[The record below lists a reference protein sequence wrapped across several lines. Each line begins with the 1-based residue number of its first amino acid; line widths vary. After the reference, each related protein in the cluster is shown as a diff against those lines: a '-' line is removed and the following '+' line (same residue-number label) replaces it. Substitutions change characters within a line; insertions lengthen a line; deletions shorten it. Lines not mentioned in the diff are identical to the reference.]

1 MNFFEMEVAERDR
14 QTLVHEHFEY
24 ELDDDVAADVAAA
37 GDRFTLGIRPED
49 VEAVSSDARN
59 AVPAEVEVTEP
70 LGDVTYVYLN
80 IGDQQYTATL
90 EGDIVLE
97 AGRTIHVTFP
107 QEKIHLF
114 DGDTGEAVRNRTPP
128 EVDDFGS
135 LTGVETGTGAEVAE

>member
-90 EGDIVLE
+90 EGDI
-97 AGRTIHVTFP
+97 AGGRPDHPRDVP
-107 QEKIHLF
+107 AGEDPPLRRRHGRSRQEPDAAGGRRL
-114 DGDTGEAVRNRTPP
+114 R
-128 EVDDFGS
+128 S